1 MSIFTKEMKVF
12 FQTNGY
18 VLIKNAVPK
27 SYCDRLVQVIWDF
40 MGKSP
45 DDPEGWYTPAKG
57 MDTFWEGQAAGM
69 LPLYNHQAMW
79 DIRQH
84 PNVYEAFSELI
95 GEKKLR
101 VSLDRVSMKPPKRAD
116 HPGLSANFIHWDE
129 DTTDLQ
135 FPLEQPRPLQG
146 VVYLADTAA
155 NQGGFQCVPSI
166 YRNMEEYLKAQPEG
180 RDPRQ
185 PDLTGYEVEP
195 IPGEAGDLLIW
206 DVMLAH
212 GSGDNLSDKPR
223 FAQYVLMFPED
234 KLTQE
239 ETEMYIESVRNHQG
253 RAGNQVDPRYW
264 EKNDHDGPVQLT
276 PLGRKL
282 LGVDPW

>member
-1 MSIFTKEMKVF
+1 MSIITKEMKDF
-12 FQTNGY
+12 FHTNGY

-27 SYCDRLVQVIWDF
+27 ADCDKLVQVMWNF

-45 DDPEGWYTPAKG
+45 EDREGWYTPAEG

-84 PNVYEAFSELI
+84 PNVYEAFSEII
-95 GEKKLR
+95 GDKKLR
-101 VSLDRVSMKPPKRAD
+101 VSMDRVSMKPPKRDD

-129 DTTDLQ
+129 DTSNLA
-135 FPLEQPRPLQG
+135 FPLKQPRPLQG

-166 YRNMEEYLKAQPEG
+166 YRNLEQYLKEQPAD
-180 RDPRQ
+180 RDPWH

-206 DVMLAH
+206 DVLLPHGNGVNLA
-212 GSGDNLSDKPR
+212 DKPR
-223 FAQYVLMFPED
+223 FAQYVLMFPEHKQSEAD
-234 KLTQE
+234 
-239 ETEMYIESVRNHQG
+239 TEMYIECVRTHQG
-253 RAGNQVDPRYW
+253 RPGNQVDPRYW
-264 EKNDHDGPVQLT
+264 EKNDHSQPVQLT

-282 LGVDPW
+282 LGVEPW